1 MADSHDGKATAQG
14 TEQMRTRLMIMAIVL
29 AAATGAIAIIT
40 LLVLTLGWL
49 GLAIG
54 GLGTATVLGVYRL
67 WVQPWQHCW
76 GATDEEVHRAMPG
89 DDLIPEAASTTRA
102 ISIAAPPEQVWPW
115 LVQLGYGRAG
125 WYSYDWI
132 DNDDQPSTD
141 SIIPQLQQLQV
152 GDQILMLPEM
162 GPHIREIQPN
172 RYFVAADQEGPNW
185 CLALYPTSHGCR
197 LVSRWRADWHMTLAN
212 ALWILLS
219 DPGPFIME
227 RKMLKG
233 IKARAERAVHARK
246 DAATTLSPGRR
257 PPAAHRVVQGR

>member
-1 MADSHDGKATAQG
+1 
-14 TEQMRTRLMIMAIVL
+14 MIMAIVL
-29 AAATGAIAIIT
+29 TAATGAIAIIA

-54 GLGTATVLGVYRL
+54 GLGTATVLGVYRIR
-67 WVQPWQHCW
+67 VQPWQHRW

-102 ISIAAPPEQVWPW
+102 ISIAAPPERVWPW

-132 DNDDQPSTD
+132 DNDGQPSAD
-141 SIIPQLQQLQV
+141 RIIPELQQLQV

-162 GPHIREIQPN
+162 GPRVRELKPN
-172 RYFVAADQEGPNW
+172 RYIVAGDQEAGVW
-185 CLALYPTSHGCR
+185 CLALYPTASGCR
-197 LVSRWRADWHMTLAN
+197 LVSRWRVSWSLTPATAF
-212 ALWILLS
+212 WILLS
-219 DPGPFIME
+219 DPGAFIME

-233 IKARAERAVHARK
+233 IQARAEAMVQDRE
-246 DAATTLSPGRR
+246 RR
-257 PPAAHRVVQGR
+257 LLEIERS